1 MNVDKLKTV
10 PADLSKL
17 SNIVDNDVVI
27 TTVHNKLVIN
37 FNAINAKILSTSGLL
52 TKTQYD
58 SNKQGLGKKIED
70 NDKKIL
76 STSDLVKSTGY
87 NTINAEI

>member
-27 TTVHNKLVIN
+27 TTAHNKLVIN